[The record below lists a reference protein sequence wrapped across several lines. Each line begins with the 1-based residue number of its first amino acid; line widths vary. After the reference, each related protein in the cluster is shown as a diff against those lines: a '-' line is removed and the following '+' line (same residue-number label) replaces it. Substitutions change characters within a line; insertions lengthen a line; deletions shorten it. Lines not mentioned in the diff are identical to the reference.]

1 MKKNEVATFS
11 CSATGTGDLSIEW
24 DVGGVLYDHVRCFES
39 PNCESITDN
48 EINQHRFL
56 TSVLRITGVNSLE
69 ISCIVNQNLTISS
82 QVISGVEIRQPPSTY
97 MRTIQE
103 TAQLTVIPAGGIN
116 MWLLGCIKSTYCIS
130 FV

>member
-1 MKKNEVATFS
+1 MR
-11 CSATGTGDLSIEW
+11 
-24 DVGGVLYDHVRCFES
+24 VLY
-39 PNCESITDN
+39 NCESITDN

-103 TAQLTVIPAGGIN
+103 TAQLTVISAGGIN
-116 MWLLGCIKSTYCIS
+116 IMWLLGCIKSTYCIS